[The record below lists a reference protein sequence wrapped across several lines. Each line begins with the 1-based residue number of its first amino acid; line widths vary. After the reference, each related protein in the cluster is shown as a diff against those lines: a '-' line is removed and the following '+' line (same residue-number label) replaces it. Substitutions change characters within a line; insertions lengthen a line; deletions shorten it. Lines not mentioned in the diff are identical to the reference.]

1 MQQHATRDGAG
12 PSGNNLNTNALSVM
26 DLLIAGMSYMA
37 PGFSL
42 FFTTAVIASFAGIHI
57 PMMYLFAGLG
67 VLCTGAAL
75 SEFSKLAPS
84 AGSLQTFIARGF
96 GHRASVAGGLVLL
109 VGYLCL
115 QAGVAVLF
123 GGWTAELLQSWFG
136 ITVPWTMLTVIGVG
150 ICTLMMVRGLAL
162 SIKATWILFLIE
174 FILVLLISL
183 AVVLQGGAEGNT
195 AVPFSLSSLGNVEMS
210 AIAFGMVFATFSFV
224 GFEGAISFAEE
235 TPEPKR
241 ALPVAVM
248 GGIVAMV
255 GLYILATYAAAVGF
269 GAGRIGDL
277 AQDPEPI
284 ASLAHRYASVL
295 EPFLRFAVWTSI
307 VANLM
312 AAGNA
317 NARILFNLGR
327 EGALPSFI
335 GKIHPRFQTPYLA
348 VALFMALTL
357 APGLIA
363 APHWDYLAAFGNI
376 AGFGAMLALLIYM
389 TATAALP
396 FYLRRHGIRLM
407 ERPFAHIV
415 VPTLGTA
422 IWLIPLWGTLQP
434 GQPFP
439 FNIYP
444 LLAAALIVAAALYAM
459 VSARKG
465 RSEGLQP
472 LTGSQPAD

>member
-1 MQQHATRDGAG
+1 MQQDQGTSVPHKLN
-12 PSGNNLNTNALSVM
+12 SGALSVL

-42 FFTTAVIASFAGIHI
+42 FFTTAVIAGFAGIHI
-57 PMMYLFAGLG
+57 PLMYLFAGLG

-96 GHRASVAGGLVLL
+96 GHRASITGGIVLV

-123 GGWTAELLQSWFG
+123 GGWTSALLASWFG
-136 ITVPWTMLTVIGVG
+136 ISVSWPVLTVIGVAL
-150 ICTLMMVRGLAL
+150 CTMMMVRGLAL
-162 SIKATWILFLIE
+162 SIKATWALFLVE

-183 AVVLQGGAEGNT
+183 AVVAQGGAEGNT
-195 AVPFSLSSLGNVEMS
+195 TEPFSFASLGNLEMS

-248 GGIVAMV
+248 GGIIAMV
-255 GLYILATYAAAVGF
+255 ALYILATYAAAIGF
-269 GAGRIGDL
+269 GPSSIASL
-277 AQDPEPI
+277 VKDPEPI
-284 ASLAHRYASVL
+284 ATLAHGYAGII

-327 EGALPSFI
+327 EGALPAFI
-335 GKIHPRFQTPYLA
+335 GRIHPKFKTPHLA
-348 VALFMALTL
+348 VGLFMALTI
-357 APGLIA
+357 APGLLA
-363 APHWDYLAAFGNI
+363 APHWDYLVAFGNI
-376 AGFGAMLALLIYM
+376 AGFGALLALLIYM
-389 TATAALP
+389 LSTAALP
-396 FYLRRHGIRLM
+396 FYLRRQNIRLGA
-407 ERPFAHIV
+407 RPVAHV
-415 VPTLGTA
+415 LVPVIGTA
-422 IWLIPLWGTLQP
+422 IWLVPLWGALQP

-444 LLAAALIVAAALYAM
+444 ALAAGLIVLAAIYAM
-459 VSARKG
+459 LVGRKEQTGAFQSLTRPTAR
-465 RSEGLQP
+465 
-472 LTGSQPAD
+472 D